1 MMATKINNER
11 KKNWREAVP
20 TRAPFPV
27 TRQDTWDPELHYFSP
42 FLAHRGKAQTKI
54 FFQKCSH
61 NLCDKLQNK
70 FQVTFYPLLLDD
82 SNTMSGIFIKSKKK
96 NRRDRGNS
104 TMSDLDLKGAHGG
117 APRYQIS
124 KGKMEG
130 CKIIWRNILRNI

>member
-1 MMATKINNER
+1 M
-11 KKNWREAVP
+11 
-20 TRAPFPV
+20 
-27 TRQDTWDPELHYFSP
+27 
-42 FLAHRGKAQTKI
+42 
-54 FFQKCSH
+54 
-61 NLCDKLQNK
+61 CDKLQNK

-96 NRRDRGNS
+96 TGEI
-104 TMSDLDLKGAHGG
+104 TMSDLDLKGAHGVVR